1 MLLFRLGQASRCAEL
16 LRADGLDVEVE
27 PASAT
32 GDVAAWTC
40 QRIPTFHRL
49 AEAVKPSPEWTQF
62 LLLLRLWTDSAIHH
76 ILCLKW
82 LPRF

>member
-49 AEAVKPSPEWTQF
+49 AE
-62 LLLLRLWTDSAIHH
+62 L
-76 ILCLKW
+76 
-82 LPRF
+82 